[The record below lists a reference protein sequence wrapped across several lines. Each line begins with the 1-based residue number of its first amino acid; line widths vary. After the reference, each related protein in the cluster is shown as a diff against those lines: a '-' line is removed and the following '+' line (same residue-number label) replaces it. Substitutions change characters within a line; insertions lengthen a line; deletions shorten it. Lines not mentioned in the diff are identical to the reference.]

1 MKNRLLQLAFT
12 LSLTLLV
19 TVTLARADQPTPL
32 PKHLDRALE
41 LVAEILDAQHLGAF
55 AEPSGPLLNRY
66 GGSWNSASDP
76 SFIRFAGPN
85 STLPG
90 NNTTCAPL
98 VTHLLKFTYGWDWS
112 LLPIFD
118 PLLNTWVATASPK
131 AYRYVSAIKLHTGF
145 VQQLT
150 RLADVLPGDIAAY
163 WDVGTDD
170 GHAMIVASV
179 DLASA
184 KPYPSSTT
192 GADPAL
198 AGTTFYEMTVLD
210 SSASGHTNDTR
221 LVTINGVTA
230 LTGGAGAGIMGV
242 LINAAGEI
250 VAHTWSLPTS
260 NYTTVKNGAT
270 IINPNWLSGLTSRL
284 KFQTSRELVFG
295 RLPALTPLP
304 GVP

>member
-1 MKNRLLQLAFT
+1 MKDRLLQLAFA
-12 LSLTLLV
+12 LSLTLFL
-19 TVTLARADQPTPL
+19 TVNLARADQPTPL
-32 PKHLDRALE
+32 PRHLDRGLE
-41 LVAEILDAQHLGAF
+41 LVAELLDAQHVGVF
-55 AEPSGPLLNRY
+55 AESGGTLLNRY

-76 SFIRFAGPN
+76 SFIRFVDTGAG
-85 STLPG
+85 LPG

-98 VTHLLKFTYGWDWS
+98 VTHLLKHTYGWDWS
-112 LLPIFD
+112 QVPIFD

-150 RLADVLPGDIAAY
+150 RLADVRAGDIAAY
-163 WDVGTDD
+163 WDIGTDD
-170 GHAMIVASV
+170 GHAMIVASI
-179 DLASA
+179 DFSSA
-184 KPYPSSTT
+184 KPYPSTTT

-198 AGTTFYEMTVLD
+198 AGTTFIEMTVLD

-230 LTGGAGAGIMGV
+230 LTGGAGVGIMGV
-242 LINAAGEI
+242 LINATGEI

-260 NYTTVKNGAT
+260 SYTTVKNGVT
-270 IINPNWLSGLTSRL
+270 IVNPSWLSGLTSRL

-295 RLPALTPLP
+295 RLPPLAPLP